1 MGRIWKEQVPPKYLQ
16 KREELHLDSWM
27 LEMDRA
33 WESNDGILVYS
44 RLLNTGKFFVEHVV
58 ITSRDEREIL
68 WLTKQHIK
76 NDLFGSEVEA
86 VEIYPEERNRIDTEG
101 LYHLWIPQESAKLP
115 FGMDRRKLRAV
126 DRGYKRDPVGF
137 LIELAEI
144 FGISLEGGD

>member
-1 MGRIWKEQVPPKYLQ
+1 MGRTWKEQVPPKYLQ
-16 KREELHLDSWM
+16 QREELHLDRWM

-44 RLLNTGKFFVEHVV
+44 RLLNTGKFCVEHVV
-58 ITSRDEREIL
+58 ITSRSSDVCSS
-68 WLTKQHIK
+68 
-76 NDLFGSEVEA
+76 D
-86 VEIYPEERNRIDTEG
+86 
-101 LYHLWIPQESAKLP
+101 LWIPQESAKLP

-137 LIELAEI
+137 LVELAEI